1 MTQAQPKEPTAHRSL
16 DFALLLQRLE
26 TLLVQQSDPERAAKI
41 LADRNLWQRL
51 PPEQALQWAT
61 LAEIAGLPELS
72 LEVLAHLA
80 AADPGCESARRRHG
94 ELLALLRPGADRAEA
109 LVVTAPTGPPDAL
122 IAAIATAPAAPAAA
136 ADAADAQSADAFAA
150 ADPEPVVAPFFEL
163 RRRERLLDLFLAVFA
178 GREDCFARQWC
189 DRAAGTQG
197 YVPVRRALEPRDL
210 IEHLQGGKTY
220 GIYLLQ
226 KDSRV
231 RTAVIDADLNK
242 SWRGGPRTGAQLDLL
257 RREKRYLLS
266 RLTELAR
273 AQGLP
278 CLLEFSGGKGF
289 HFWFPAAAPVD
300 AAVARRAL
308 QRLVK
313 RIEPDL
319 QCFNL
324 EVFPKQDRLAGS
336 GLGNLVKLPLG
347 IHRATGKRSHFL
359 HLQDRSPWAQLAIL
373 EQAPR
378 LAPAAF
384 ERAAGPGGGEPAA
397 VMVHPRLHEW
407 AAAYPELALLT
418 DRCPALGRIVQD
430 CRQARELSVRDE
442 KILLQTIG
450 FLPRARTLLHHLHQG
465 LPDYNAHLVDYRL
478 SRLRGTPLG
487 CKRIHSLLNLSLDL
501 CRFDRSAPYPHPL
514 LHWPEWQ
521 PTEGANRAERVV
533 NLTDALE
540 RLRAAM
546 TEVEHFLPPP
556 QAG

>member
-1 MTQAQPKEPTAHRSL
+1 MTQAQPKAKERTAHRSL

-26 TLLVQQSDPERAAKI
+26 TLLVQQGDPERAAKI
-41 LADRNLWQRL
+41 LTDRDLWQRL

-72 LEVLAHLA
+72 LEVLAHLT
-80 AADPGCESARRRHG
+80 AADPNCESARRRHG
-94 ELLALLRPGADRAEA
+94 ELLALLRPGPDCAN
-109 LVVTAPTGPPDAL
+109 APAPCAGPGTV
-122 IAAIATAPAAPAAA
+122 AATSSSAPAAPAGT
-136 ADAADAQSADAFAA
+136 AQSADASAA
-150 ADPEPVVAPFFEL
+150 ADPETVVAPFSEL
-163 RRRERLLDLFLAVFA
+163 RRREHLLEVFLAAFA

-189 DRAAGTQG
+189 NRAAGTQG
-197 YVPVRRALEPRDL
+197 YVPVRRALQPRDL
-210 IEHLQGGKTY
+210 VEHLQGGKTY

-231 RTAVIDADLNK
+231 RTAVIDADLSK
-242 SWRGGPRTGAQLDLL
+242 SWRGGPRTKARLDLL
-257 RREKRYLLS
+257 RREKRYLLT

-273 AQGLP
+273 DQDLS
-278 CLLEFSGGKGF
+278 CLQEFSGGKGF
-289 HFWFPAAAPVD
+289 HFWFLADAPVE

-347 IHRATGKRSHFL
+347 IHRATGKRSYFL
-359 HLQDRSPWAQLAIL
+359 HLQDRSPWEQLANL

-384 ERAAGPGGGEPAA
+384 ERAAGAHGGQPAA
-397 VMVHPRLHEW
+397 VVVHPRLNEW

-450 FLPRARTLLHHLHQG
+450 FLPRARTLLHHLHQD

-487 CKRIHSLLNLSLDL
+487 CKRIHRLLNLNLDL

-521 PTEGANRAERVV
+521 PADGANRAERVV

-546 TEVEHFLPPP
+546 TEVKHFLPPP